1 MAAYTYENILSDLK
15 AKKYSPVYFFHGEEE
30 FYIDKLLSYFEE
42 KVMPEEAKAFNYT
55 VLYGKDIQSPRQIID
70 LASQFPM
77 MSDKILIIIKEA
89 QEFKGLK
96 DMVDYIKKPVPHAI
110 VVFGHKHKKLDKRLA
125 ITKELDKHVL
135 FESSKMYDNQLAAWI
150 LNLAKSFGLKMD
162 NQIANV
168 LAEYLGNDLNKIE
181 NELEKLLLS
190 TGKDKP
196 VTMEIV
202 SDQIGMSKEYNVF
215 ELQKAIGE
223 KDRSR
228 AYMIT
233 KFLGQNAKENPIQ
246 MLTSNLYGYFLKV
259 LITSQN
265 LQEGDTVLQKKL
277 GLTSS
282 FFLKDYK
289 AAAKNYNSDKLKA
302 IIQRLQVTDL
312 HSKGVGTKYNDDAAL
327 LQELVQ
333 FILF

>member
-1 MAAYTYENILSDLK
+1 MAASTYENILNDLK
-15 AKKYSPVYFFHGEEE
+15 AKKYSPLYFFHGEEE
-30 FYIDKLLSYFEE
+30 FYIDKLVSFFEE

-55 VLYGKDIQSPRQIID
+55 VLYGKDIQTPRQIID

-96 DMVDYIKKPVPHAI
+96 DMVDYVKKPVPHAI
-110 VVFGHKHKKLDKRLA
+110 VVFAHKHKKLDKRLA

-150 LNLAKSFGLKMD
+150 LNLSKSYGLKMD

-202 SDQIGMSKEYNVF
+202 HDQIGISKEYNVF
-215 ELQKAIGE
+215 ELQKAIG
-223 KDRSR
+223 
-228 AYMIT
+228 
-233 KFLGQNAKENPIQ
+233 GQRPFQSI
-246 MLTSNLYGYFLKV
+246 YDHKV
-259 LITSQN
+259 PWS
-265 LQEGDTVLQKKL
+265 KC
-277 GLTSS
+277 
-282 FFLKDYK
+282 
-289 AAAKNYNSDKLKA
+289 
-302 IIQRLQVTDL
+302 QRKSHTD
-312 HSKGVGTKYNDDAAL
+312 VN
-327 LQELVQ
+327 
-333 FILF
+333 

>member
-1 MAAYTYENILSDLK
+1 
-15 AKKYSPVYFFHGEEE
+15 
-30 FYIDKLLSYFEE
+30 
-42 KVMPEEAKAFNYT
+42 
-55 VLYGKDIQSPRQIID
+55 
-70 LASQFPM
+70 
-77 MSDKILIIIKEA
+77 
-89 QEFKGLK
+89 
-96 DMVDYIKKPVPHAI
+96 
-110 VVFGHKHKKLDKRLA
+110 
-125 ITKELDKHVL
+125 
-135 FESSKMYDNQLAAWI
+135 
-150 LNLAKSFGLKMD
+150 
-162 NQIANV
+162 
-168 LAEYLGNDLNKIE
+168 
-181 NELEKLLLS
+181 
-190 TGKDKP
+190 
-196 VTMEIV
+196 
-202 SDQIGMSKEYNVF
+202 
-215 ELQKAIGE
+215 
-223 KDRSR
+223 
-228 AYMIT
+228 MIT

-265 LQEGDTVLQKKL
+265 VQEGDTVLQKKL